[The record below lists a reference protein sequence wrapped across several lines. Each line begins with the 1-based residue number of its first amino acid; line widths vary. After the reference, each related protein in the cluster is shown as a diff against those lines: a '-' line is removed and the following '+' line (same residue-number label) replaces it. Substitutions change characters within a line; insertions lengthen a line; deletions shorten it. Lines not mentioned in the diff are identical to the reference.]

1 MKKVDELIETLASQY
16 ASLCLDYIKGN
27 TEESIKNKLDVIS
40 CEVFRDLSSD
50 VVVRIHLDSLIRALG
65 PDPIEMKCFE
75 RYYELVKTACSY
87 YNNEL
92 VKQIE
97 RFSGTKMTLADF
109 MKYMEETAFLL
120 SKLAEMTEYLDYK
133 ITQMSPYEMQLR
145 KLEQISHTI
154 IQNANFGVLVVDR
167 SFSITMINKA
177 AAEILAIPENSVGRT
192 LEEVFAG
199 HSKEITAV
207 MVSAL
212 SGDRHQLVEVDIKGE
227 TKILDIVSDR
237 LLDQTGTR
245 EGGVALIHDVSAVE
259 TERKVMEE
267 NIKLATVGKLA
278 AGVAHEI
285 KNPLTVIKGF
295 SQLLLSKNLDP
306 DITNYLQI
314 ICEEA
319 ERANAFIQDFLKLGK
334 PKEPRKKAIDAREI
348 VMETIALLESQCFLH
363 RIEIIPKL
371 DISGEIFADPD
382 QIKQVL
388 LNLAKNS
395 VEAMEASL
403 RPRKLIFEIWKDNI
417 EKTLNIS
424 VSDTGIGISK
434 EILEKITTPFFTTK
448 KFGTGLGLNI
458 CQNIIELHGGSLT
471 ITSNEEHTTATIM
484 LPLK

>member
-1 MKKVDELIETLASQY
+1 MLETLATQY

-27 TEESIKNKLDVIS
+27 TKESIRNQLDVMS
-40 CEVFRDLSSD
+40 CEVYRDLSSD
-50 VVVRIHLDSLIRALG
+50 IVVKIHLDSLIRALG

-75 RYYELVKTACSY
+75 RYYELVKAACRY
-87 YNNEL
+87 HNNEL

-97 RFSGTKMTLADF
+97 RFSGTKMTLPDF
-109 MKYMEETAFLL
+109 VKYMEETGFML

-133 ITQMSPYEMQLR
+133 IAQMSPFEMQLR

-154 IQNANFGVLVVDR
+154 VQNANFGVLVVDS

-177 AAEILAIPENSVGRT
+177 AAEILAIPENSIGCT

-199 HSKEITAV
+199 HAKEITAV
-207 MVSAL
+207 MLNAL
-212 SGDRHQLVEVDIKGE
+212 SGDRHQLVEVDIKGK

-237 LLDQTGTR
+237 LLDKTGTR
-245 EGGVALIHDVSAVE
+245 EGGVALINDVSAVE
-259 TERKVMEE
+259 TEKKVMEE

-295 SQLLLSKNLDP
+295 SQLLLSKKLDP

-334 PKEPRKKAIDAREI
+334 PKEPRKRVIDAREI
-348 VMETIALLESQCFLH
+348 VLETIALLESQCFLH
-363 RIEIIPKL
+363 GIEIVPKL

-395 VEAMEASL
+395 VEAMETNL
-403 RPRKLIFEIWKDNI
+403 RPRKLTFEIWRDDI
-417 EKTLNIS
+417 ERTLNIS
-424 VSDTGIGISK
+424 VRDTGVGISE

-458 CQNIIELHGGSLT
+458 SQNIIERHGGSLT
-471 ITSNEEHTTATIM
+471 VTSNEEETTATIM